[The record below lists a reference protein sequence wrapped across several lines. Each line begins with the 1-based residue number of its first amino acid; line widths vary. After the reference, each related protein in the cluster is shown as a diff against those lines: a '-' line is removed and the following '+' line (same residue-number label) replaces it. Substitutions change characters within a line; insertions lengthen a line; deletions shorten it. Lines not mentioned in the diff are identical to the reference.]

1 MNRLRDES
9 GWDALSERGIA
20 LLRRVPASSS
30 RSDLKRRVWA
40 GLQEISSRD
49 AFAPHH
55 ARLKGLALGVVV
67 VASAATAGA
76 AIGERWIAPRIDRV
90 TTADAAARA
99 DAQPRHHRA
108 AVRRVAQASEPP
120 ASAPPAPAAE
130 ALTEPPPATEARAP
144 SRLPH
149 HSVPAAADT
158 RTEVLDALVALRR
171 DHDADRAAGLLG
183 RYLGAN
189 RHGALR
195 EEALALAIEAAD
207 SRGNAAEA
215 RRLARLYLVDFPS
228 GRFGQF
234 AGQHLGP
241 PVDRTP
247 APTP

>member
-40 GLQEISSRD
+40 GLQEISARD
-49 AFAPHH
+49 AFEPHH
-55 ARLKGLALGVVV
+55 ARLKGLALGLVV

-76 AIGERWIAPRIDRV
+76 AIGGRWIGPRMDRASV
-90 TTADAAARA
+90 ADAAPRA
-99 DAQPRHHRA
+99 DAKPRHHRA
-108 AVRRVAQASEPP
+108 ALRRVAEASEPP
-120 ASAPPAPAAE
+120 AIEAPAAE
-130 ALTEPPPATEARAP
+130 AVADPPPPEVRAS
-144 SRLPH
+144 SRPAH
-149 HSVPAAADT
+149 HSVSPAADA

-171 DHDADRAAGLLG
+171 DHDAERAAGLLD

-207 SRGNAAEA
+207 SRGDAAEA

-234 AGQHLGP
+234 AGQHLGA
-241 PVDRTP
+241 R
-247 APTP
+247 

>member
-9 GWDALSERGIA
+9 GWDSLSERGIA
-20 LLRRVPASSS
+20 LLRRVPASSG

-40 GLQEISSRD
+40 GLQEICASD
-49 AFAPHH
+49 AGEPHH
-55 ARLKGLALGVVV
+55 ARLKGLALGVAV

-76 AIGERWIAPRIDRV
+76 AIGGRWIAPRMDAKTV
-90 TTADAAARA
+90 AAAERA
-99 DAQPRHHRA
+99 EAPSHHRRGA
-108 AVRRVAQASEPP
+108 SRRVAEASEAVAIETPAPVAETAVGAPP
-120 ASAPPAPAAE
+120 PTDARTSSRPVRHGAASAAE
-130 ALTEPPPATEARAP
+130 G
-144 SRLPH
+144 
-149 HSVPAAADT
+149 

-215 RRLARLYLVDFPS
+215 RRLARLYLIDFPT

-234 AGQHLGP
+234 AGQHLG
-241 PVDRTP
+241 
-247 APTP
+247 APGN

>member
-40 GLQEISSRD
+40 GLQEISAGD
-49 AFAPHH
+49 AFEPHH

-67 VASAATAGA
+67 IASAATAGA
-76 AIGERWIAPRIDRV
+76 AIGGRWIAPRMDRA
-90 TTADAAARA
+90 TIADAAARA
-99 DAQPRHHRA
+99 DAKPRHHRA
-108 AVRRVAQASEPP
+108 AVRRVAEAAEPP
-120 ASAPPAPAAE
+120 AIAPSAE
-130 ALTEPPPATEARAP
+130 ALAEPLPATEARAP
-144 SRLPH
+144 SRLAH
-149 HSVPAAADT
+149 HSVPAADA

-171 DHDADRAAGLLG
+171 DHDADRAAGLLD

-215 RRLARLYLVDFPS
+215 RRLARVYLVDFPS

-234 AGQHLGP
+234 AGQHL
-241 PVDRTP
+241 
-247 APTP
+247 AN